1 MSCLFT
7 IAKQFEQVINYSQ
20 GFKPAQSKQVIKQW
34 FKAKKPF
41 IKKLGGFIY
50 EYPETIT
57 TDLSDVEKRM
67 KISDL
72 TDWVER
78 KYRLYDLSDFITAN
92 EKTFFE
98 NVVAEEYKYKDTVIP
113 KGMKLLKAFKY
124 FEENK
129 DILNDIQNVASMYI
143 QQNKISGKLCLS
155 VHPLDFLSS
164 SENTLNWRSCHAL
177 DGEYRAGNLSYMLD
191 ESTIICYLKSDE
203 EVELPR
209 FPSSVPWNNK
219 KWRCLLFFSENNK
232 MMFAGRPYPFAA
244 NGLLNKIRDI
254 VQELKLIEV
263 SNNFYWEK
271 KCLSEWRN
279 DYIDTFNFSD
289 GTQVK
294 LENRHIL
301 NNFNEL
307 VSLRKIITDQHG
319 SCHYND
325 LLRSSCY
332 VPYYAQVEYAS
343 NHVPEYEAHFRI
355 GAKTLCLNCGK
366 HLVSEP
372 DSMLCEDC
380 LEHYESEKY
389 LDGMFCSEC
398 GARIRN
404 DEGEYVATGEFLC
417 PNCIREYTQ
426 ICYKCNERYYQDD
439 MSVVRDED
447 NAHVH
452 WICTNC
458 RE

>member
-7 IAKQFEQVINYSQ
+7 IAKQFEQVIDYSQ

-67 KISDL
+67 KISDF

-78 KYRLYDLSDFITAN
+78 KYGLDDLSNFITAN

-98 NVVAEEYKYKDTVIP
+98 NAVAEEYKYKDIVIP

-129 DILNDIQNVASMYI
+129 DILNDIQNVASMSI
-143 QQNKISGKLCLS
+143 QENKISGKLCLS

-191 ESTIICYLKSDE
+191 GSTIICYLKTDE
-203 EVELPR
+203 EVKLPR

-232 MMFAGRPYPFAA
+232 MIFAGRPYPFAA

-263 SNNFYWEK
+263 LNQPYWRK
-271 KCLSEWRN
+271 QYLSEWRN
-279 DYIDTFNFSD
+279 DYVDTFNFSD

-294 LENRHIL
+294 LESRFIL
-301 NNFNEL
+301 DCYSEL
-307 VSLRKIITDQHG
+307 VPLEAIITNGQG

-325 LLRSSCY
+325 LLYSSCY
-332 VPYYAQVEYAS
+332 VPYYVQVES
-343 NHVPEYEAHFRI
+343 GDHVPKYKNYFKI
-355 GAKTLCLNCGK
+355 GARTLCLNCGK
-366 HLVSEP
+366 YEISDP

-380 LEHYESEKY
+380 LDYYDSEDC
-389 LDGMFCSEC
+389 LDETFCSEC
-398 GARIRN
+398 GAIIE
-404 DEGEYVATGEFLC
+404 EGEGEFAATGEFLC
-417 PNCIREYTQ
+417 PHCVEEYTQ
-426 ICYKCNERYYQDD
+426 RCYKCNERYYQND

-447 NAHVH
+447 NTHVH
-452 WICTNC
+452 WVCANC
-458 RE
+458 KE